1 MSCLTSRQSPER
13 IIVNEM
19 DLINNNFKESNIM
32 KNENGFMGQVDLLAL
47 LGAELKVVDSADC
60 IVVPLKYN
68 PSIEIYQKK
77 NGKMSASL
85 NLFMNDSNDKYG
97 HSHYI
102 RATVSK
108 KVLDRYSMTYETAKP
123 YCPIIGNMKPVPSAK
138 KVEEKPN
145 MREFNNFYSKK

>member
-1 MSCLTSRQSPER
+1 
-13 IIVNEM
+13 
-19 DLINNNFKESNIM
+19 M

-47 LGAELKVVDSADC
+47 LGAELKVVDSVDC
-60 IVVPLKYN
+60 IVLPLKYN

-102 RATVSK
+102 YKSVG
-108 KVLDRYSMTYETAKP
+108 E
-123 YCPIIGNMKPVPSAK
+123 
-138 KVEEKPN
+138 
-145 MREFNNFYSKK
+145 